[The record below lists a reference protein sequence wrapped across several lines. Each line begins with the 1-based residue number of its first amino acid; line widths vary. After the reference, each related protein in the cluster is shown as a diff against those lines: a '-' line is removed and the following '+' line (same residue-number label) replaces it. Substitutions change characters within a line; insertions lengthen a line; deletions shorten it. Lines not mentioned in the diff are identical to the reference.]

1 MMSRS
6 EFVQPPRL
14 ATWLINLF
22 TPDEDPESILGDLLE
37 EFSEL
42 GSKSGVAFARRWYW
56 RQTIRTIAHLA
67 GSGFRAAPWS
77 TTAAVVGGFLLGKF
91 VSGLPDKLLSAVTD
105 RYLVYWSAHF
115 KFYMFWATD
124 GMLIAHLLLSM
135 FVGGLVALAAKG
147 REMLA
152 TMALGLVL
160 CAMGAATCVVMVART
175 GDPAFLRMLAL
186 QFADSFAMA
195 IGGLIVR
202 RRRIATASL
211 PSKT

>member
-1 MMSRS
+1 MSRP

-22 TPDEDPESILGDLLE
+22 TPVEDPESILGDLLE
-37 EFSEL
+37 EFSEFA
-42 GSKSGVAFARRWYW
+42 SKSGVAFARRWYW

-135 FVGGLVALAAKG
+135 LVGGVVALAAKG
-147 REMLA
+147 REMVA
-152 TMALGLVL
+152 TMTLSLIL
-160 CAMGAATCVVMVART
+160 CAMIGAAWIWVATHGPMDAAWMLWSSTGPFANVV
-175 GDPAFLRMLAL
+175 
-186 QFADSFAMA
+186 
-195 IGGLIVR
+195 GGAIVR
-202 RRRIATASL
+202 MRRRPATR
-211 PSKT
+211 PSSPA